1 MAAEWWEDRREE
13 GLALER
19 AEAGVPVESLDGTL
33 VLSLTRA
40 ARLFTTQLND
50 ELLLAGLTGPQ
61 WLALHEVVRERSI
74 EPGEIARHL
83 GVARPTASEV
93 LARLIAQRLVTRE
106 QAYLDGRLRVYLA
119 TDSGVR
125 AAVRGAAGA
134 ARATARATDGFTP
147 AERAQLVVLL
157 ERVVDSLAG
166 LRPGLQP

>member
-1 MAAEWWEDRREE
+1 M
-13 GLALER
+13 LAL
-19 AEAGVPVESLDGTL
+19 A
-33 VLSLTRA
+33 RA

-93 LARLIAQRLVTRE
+93 LGRLLDQRLVTRE
-106 QAYLDGRLRVYLA
+106 QAYLDGRLRVYLP

-134 ARATARATDGFTP
+134 RRAVVRATDGFAP
-147 AERAQLVVLL
+147 GERAQLIALL
-157 ERVVDSLAG
+157 ERLTENLAD
-166 LRPGLQP
+166 LRPGLEP